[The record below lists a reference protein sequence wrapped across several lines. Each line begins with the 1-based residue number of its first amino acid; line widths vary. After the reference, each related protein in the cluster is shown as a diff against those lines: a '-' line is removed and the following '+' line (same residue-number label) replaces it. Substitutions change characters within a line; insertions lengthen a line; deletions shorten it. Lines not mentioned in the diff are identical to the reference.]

1 MTGSHRRHILGHKF
15 VYCIGCQLDAAYPTG
30 RLATR
35 TDCRP
40 RDNQGENRFRR
51 SPTGPAVA
59 PPRMPAGQAPAPPPP
74 QPPRRKRHFWSVAIF
89 ILLVSGVGIRA
100 YRDLSQPEAWDY
112 WKDQYVSPSLTSQV
126 IDTLHLDGS
135 SKGRRALFVSGT
147 IGPAA
152 ANWFRGRLDQA
163 NLAAGDIVLL
173 ASPGGDLNQATIMG
187 EIIRQ
192 RALATAVGSADASG
206 RVKPAYCA
214 SACVLVYAG
223 GKTRF
228 GVLGSALGVH
238 RFVTTR
244 PVDDPVAEA
253 QRIAGAVLGYMTK
266 MGVSSSIVEA
276 MSETRDIRWLSPKQ
290 ALAMNLVTDP
300 LGKP

>member
-1 MTGSHRRHILGHKF
+1 
-15 VYCIGCQLDAAYPTG
+15 
-30 RLATR
+30 
-35 TDCRP
+35 
-40 RDNQGENRFRR
+40 
-51 SPTGPAVA
+51 
-59 PPRMPAGQAPAPPPP
+59 MPAGQAPPPPAS
-74 QPPRRKRHFWSVAIF
+74 QAPRRKRHFWTIAIF
-89 ILLVSGVGIRA
+89 ILLVSGVVIRA
-100 YRDLSQPEAWDY
+100 YRDLSQPDAWDY
-112 WKDQYVSPSLTSQV
+112 WKDQYVSPGLTSQV

-135 SKGRRALFVSGT
+135 SQGRRALFVSGT

-152 ANWFRGRLDQA
+152 ANWFRSRLDQA

-173 ASPGGDLNQATIMG
+173 ASPGGDLNQAVIIG

-192 RALATAVGSADASG
+192 RSLATAVGSADASG
-206 RVKPAYCA
+206 RIKPAYCA

-238 RFVTTR
+238 RFVTTK
-244 PVDDPVAEA
+244 PADDPVADT

-276 MSETRDIRWLSPKQ
+276 MSETREIRWLSPKQ

>member
-1 MTGSHRRHILGHKF
+1 MS
-15 VYCIGCQLDAAYPTG
+15 
-30 RLATR
+30 
-35 TDCRP
+35 TD
-40 RDNQGENRFRR
+40 DSQDGENRFRR

-59 PPRMPAGQAPAPPPP
+59 PPRIPPGRAPTPPVQLPWH
-74 QPPRRKRHFWSVAIF
+74 KRHFWTVVIF
-89 ILLVSGVGIRA
+89 ILLVAGVAIRA

-112 WKDQYVSPSLTSQV
+112 WKDQYVSPGLTSQV

-135 SKGRRALFVSGT
+135 SRGRRALFISGT

-152 ANWFRGRLDQA
+152 ANWFRGSLDQA

-173 ASPGGDLNQATIMG
+173 ASPGGDLNQAAIMG
-187 EIIRQ
+187 EIIRS
-192 RALATAVGSADASG
+192 RSLATAVGSADASG
-206 RVKPAYCA
+206 RVKPGYCA

-223 GKTRF
+223 GKARF

-253 QRIAGAVLGYMTK
+253 QRVSGAVLGYMTK

-276 MSETRDIRWLSPKQ
+276 MSETREIRWLSPKQ
-290 ALAMNLVTDP
+290 ALAMNLVTEP

>member
-1 MTGSHRRHILGHKF
+1 LSTEDS
-15 VYCIGCQLDAAYPTG
+15 QSE
-30 RLATR
+30 
-35 TDCRP
+35 
-40 RDNQGENRFRR
+40 ENRFRR
-51 SPTGPAVA
+51 SPTGPAVVA
-59 PPRMPAGQAPAPPPP
+59 PRIPAGRPPAPPPP
-74 QPPRRKRHFWSVAIF
+74 TPRHKQHFWSIAIF
-89 ILLVSGVGIRA
+89 ILLVSGVCIRA
-100 YRDLSQPEAWDY
+100 YRDLSQPGAWDY

-135 SKGRRALFVSGT
+135 SQGRRALFVSGT

-152 ANWFRGRLDQA
+152 ANWFRARLDQA

-173 ASPGGDLNQATIMG
+173 ASPGGDLGQATIMG
-187 EIIRQ
+187 EIIRS
-192 RALATAVGSADASG
+192 RALATAVGSSDALG

-244 PVDDPVAEA
+244 PVEDPVAET
-253 QRIAGAVLGYMTK
+253 QRSAGAVLGYMTK

-290 ALAMNLVTDP
+290 ALAMNLVTEP

>member
-1 MTGSHRRHILGHKF
+1 MSTEDSQG
-15 VYCIGCQLDAAYPTG
+15 
-30 RLATR
+30 
-35 TDCRP
+35 
-40 RDNQGENRFRR
+40 GENRFRR
-51 SPTGPAVA
+51 SPTGPAIA
-59 PPRMPAGQAPAPPPP
+59 PPRIPTGQAPPPP
-74 QPPRRKRHFWSVAIF
+74 AQAPRRRRHFWTVAIF
-89 ILLVSGVGIRA
+89 ILLVSGIAIRA

-112 WKDQYVSPSLTSQV
+112 WKDQYVSPGLTSQV
-126 IDTLHLDGS
+126 VDTLYLDGS
-135 SKGRRALFVSGT
+135 SKGQRALLVSGT

-152 ANWFRGRLDQA
+152 ANWFRSRLDQA

-173 ASPGGDLNQATIMG
+173 ASPGGDLNQAAIMG

-192 RALATAVGSADASG
+192 RSLATAVGSADASG

-276 MSETRDIRWLSPKQ
+276 MSETREIRWLSPKQ

-300 LGKP
+300 LGKR

>member
-1 MTGSHRRHILGHKF
+1 LSTEDS
-15 VYCIGCQLDAAYPTG
+15 
-30 RLATR
+30 
-35 TDCRP
+35 
-40 RDNQGENRFRR
+40 QGDENRFRR

-59 PPRMPAGQAPAPPPP
+59 PPRKPAGHPPTPPPP
-74 QPPRRKRHFWSVAIF
+74 TPRHKRHFWSIAIF
-89 ILLVSGVGIRA
+89 ILLVSGICIRA
-100 YRDLSQPEAWDY
+100 YRDLSQPEAWHY
-112 WKDQYVSPSLTSQV
+112 WKDQYVSPSLTFSL
-126 IDTLHLDGS
+126 IDKVDLDGAAQ
-135 SKGRRALFVSGT
+135 GRRALFVSGT

-152 ANWFRGRLDQA
+152 AALFRDKLDQI
-163 NLAAGDIVLL
+163 NLAPGDIVLL

-187 EIIRQ
+187 EIIRS
-192 RALATAVGSADASG
+192 RALATAVGDADASG

-266 MGVSSSIVEA
+266 MGVSSTIVEA